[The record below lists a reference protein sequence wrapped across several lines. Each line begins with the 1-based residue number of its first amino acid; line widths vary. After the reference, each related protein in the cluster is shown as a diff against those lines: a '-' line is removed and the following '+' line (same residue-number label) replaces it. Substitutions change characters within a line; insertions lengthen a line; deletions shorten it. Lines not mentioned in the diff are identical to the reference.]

1 VRVTSGGQPRETI
14 ETRDPLV
21 THLPLAV
28 FGVDADGLIVQ
39 ANAAAVELAGEP
51 EELLSGRA
59 LWDALPWA
67 LESGLRRAL
76 SAPEGVV
83 DVDAAPDDAVDVD
96 ARGLVRVIPAAAGD
110 AAAAWCVVADSA
122 AATAWR
128 RRMAGVQALAAAL
141 TAAATRADITDVVVR
156 RGRELVGAES
166 AAAALRSSD
175 GTGLVMAAMAG
186 FESRIEREWSRVEL
200 DPPTPMSDAFTSGM
214 PVFLES
220 AEDRVRDYPHLPHPS
235 GRAIGAVPVKG
246 RGDAFGAV
254 AFRFAGARR
263 LSADD
268 RALMLMIGEQ
278 YGQALDRARLFEAAE
293 AERQRLEALM
303 HQLPVGVAIAEASTG
318 HIVAVNERANSI
330 WRVPPSRTPV
340 TDLGGVVGFHPD
352 GRRYA
357 DWEWPIARSLAT
369 GEIVESEE
377 VEAQFGDGTR
387 GWVTI
392 SARPVLAGDGQ
403 VLGAVTTLV
412 DVTERRRRE
421 REAQFIAETA
431 DLLAASLD
439 PEETLRRLAEL
450 VVPRLADWC
459 GVYVREGRRVRPVAV
474 AHADPRKVELAW
486 NFTRRYPTD
495 ADAPGG
501 VAEVMRT
508 GGSILT
514 PNLTREMV
522 AAVAPDDDFTRIV
535 YDELGVRSIVTVPL
549 QARGELFGALTLV
562 MAESGRVID
571 EHDRGFA
578 EDFATHAAL
587 AVANARLYAAQ
598 YDLAETLQASL
609 LPIKLPDIPGL
620 EVATRFRPAGRGTE
634 VGGDF
639 FDLWQ
644 IGDEGAFGVA
654 VGDVCGK
661 GAAAAA
667 LTALARHTVR
677 TASIWLPEHG
687 PDDVLFALNDA
698 IIKRAGRG
706 RFCTVA
712 HGFGRP
718 VAEGFEVAVACGGHP
733 LPFVARAGGAVEQ
746 PGTPGT
752 LLGVYEDIES
762 PVHLTLLEPGD
773 TLIMW
778 TDGVS
783 ERRGGGELFGED
795 RLRDIIAANAA
806 RPPGVMADA
815 IEAAVLGF
823 AETDPQDDI
832 ALLVARVHPR

>member
-1 VRVTSGGQPRETI
+1 MTGGRQAREAVQA
-14 ETRDPLV
+14 RDRLV
-21 THLPLAV
+21 ANVPLAV
-28 FGVDADGLIVQ
+28 FAVGADGRILH
-39 ANAAAVELAGEP
+39 ANSAAVELAGES
-51 EELLSGRA
+51 EELLRGRA
-59 LWDALPWA
+59 LWEVLPWS
-67 LESGLRRAL
+67 LEPGLRRAL
-76 SAPEGVV
+76 SSPDGVT
-83 DVDAAPDDAVDVD
+83 DVDAAPDDAIDVD
-96 ARGLVRVIPAAAGD
+96 SRRLVRVITASAGND
-110 AAAAWCVVADSA
+110 VAAWCVVADFA

-141 TAAATRADITDVVVR
+141 TAAATHAEITDVVLR
-156 RGRELVGAES
+156 SGRELVGAES
-166 AAAALRSSD
+166 AAAALRSPE
-175 GTGLVMAAMAG
+175 GTGLVMAGMTG

-220 AEDRVRDYPHLPHPS
+220 ADDRVRDYPHLPHPT
-235 GRAIGAVPVKG
+235 GRAIAAVPVKG
-246 RGDAFGAV
+246 RGDVFGAV

-263 LSADD
+263 LSVDD
-268 RALMLMIGEQ
+268 RTLMLMIGEQ

-293 AERQRLEALM
+293 SERQRLEALM
-303 HQLPVGVAIAEASTG
+303 HQLPVGVAIAEASSG
-318 HIVAVNERANSI
+318 HIVAVNERANAI
-330 WRVPPSRTPV
+330 WRVPPSKTPI

-357 DWEWPIARSLAT
+357 DSEWPIARSLAT
-369 GEIVESEE
+369 GEIVEGEE
-377 VEAQFGDGTR
+377 VEALFGDGTR

-412 DVTERRRRE
+412 DVTDRRRRE
-421 REAQFIAETA
+421 REARFVAEAA
-431 DLLAASLD
+431 DILAGSLNPD
-439 PEETLRRLAEL
+439 ETLRRLADL

-459 GVYVREGRRVRPVAV
+459 GVSILEGRRLRTVAV
-474 AHADPRKVELAW
+474 AHSDPRKVELAW
-486 NFTRRYPTD
+486 EFSRRYPAD
-495 ADAPGG
+495 ADAEGG
-501 VAEVMRT
+501 TAHVIRT
-508 GGSILT
+508 GESVLT

-522 AAVAPDDDFTRIV
+522 EAVAPDPDFTRIV
-535 YDELGVRSIVTVPL
+535 YDELGLRSSVTVPL
-549 QARGELFGALTLV
+549 RARGELFGALTLV

-571 EHDRGFA
+571 EHDLAFA
-578 EDFATHAAL
+578 QDFATHAAL

-609 LPIKLPDIPGL
+609 LPIKLPDIAGL

-677 TASIWLPEHG
+677 TASLWLPDHR

-698 IIKRAGRG
+698 IIKRAGKG

-712 HGFGRP
+712 HAFGRR
-718 VAEGFEVAVACGGHP
+718 VSGGFEVAVACGGHP
-733 LPFVARAGGAVEQ
+733 LPFVARGDGRVEQ

-752 LLGVYEDIES
+752 LLGVYEAIET
-762 PVHLTLLEPGD
+762 PVHTTLLEPGD

-778 TDGVS
+778 TDGLS
-783 ERRGGGELFGED
+783 ERRAHGELFGEE
-795 RLRDIIAANAA
+795 RLRQIIAANAHRSPEEMSDA
-806 RPPGVMADA
+806 LQSAVLAFADA
-815 IEAAVLGF
+815 
-823 AETDPQDDI
+823 DPQDDI
-832 ALLVARVHPR
+832 ALLVAKVRPR